1 LGIILLKEIQNS
13 IDPKSELNKYW
24 LNSMIR
30 NVDYFKKIYQE
41 LEIDDVNVSV
51 HVGVERCFSTTF
63 PKEMKRVLE
72 ASQRWTR
79 AGHGRD
85 RNEIQRAWLNLRK
98 VTRTSKI
105 QVGDLIQAIYKLTLG
120 ELFTEYLVV
129 DLPYSLEEVKREE
142 RFMGLFPEKMSVNAF
157 TDLNLRQPI
166 AKGYLT
172 FKKKKYM
179 KKIEDFLSGLRK

>member
-63 PKEMKRVLE
+63 PKEMKK
-72 ASQRWTR
+72 STGSISKMDTSWT
-79 AGHGRD
+79 
-85 RNEIQRAWLNLRK
+85 W
-98 VTRTSKI
+98 
-105 QVGDLIQAIYKLTLG
+105 
-120 ELFTEYLVV
+120 
-129 DLPYSLEEVKREE
+129 
-142 RFMGLFPEKMSVNAF
+142 
-157 TDLNLRQPI
+157 
-166 AKGYLT
+166 
-172 FKKKKYM
+172 
-179 KKIEDFLSGLRK
+179 SG